1 MYNKQS
7 ILASIFTLMASST
20 ATASIQGELGSTSTA
35 STVVSLEIVDRININ
50 GINDIDLGQFNGAED
65 LVGGSAFCV
74 FRNGGDDYELTISDA
89 ESIIAKPGN
98 KDKFLLSSDS
108 AQESV
113 EFSVMVD
120 DDDDASNGSLITKG
134 ATVQFSGSKEIDCTK
149 NGENASIEVRILA
162 SDLIELSTGSDYSGT
177 LVLNV
182 API

>member
-1 MYNKQS
+1 
-7 ILASIFTLMASST
+7 
-20 ATASIQGELGSTSTA
+20 
-35 STVVSLEIVDRININ
+35 
-50 GINDIDLGQFNGAED
+50 
-65 LVGGSAFCV
+65 
-74 FRNGGDDYELTISDA
+74 
-89 ESIIAKPGN
+89 
-98 KDKFLLSSDS
+98 
-108 AQESV
+108 
-113 EFSVMVD
+113 MVD